1 MNQSKS
7 LIYYHNK
14 VKNDPDKMNRRR
26 EYYKQYYQDNKK
38 PSTKKIKLLGIK
50 IEYGSFIINFD

>member
-14 VKNDPDKMNRRR
+14 VKNDPEKMNRRR

-38 PSTKKIKLLGIK
+38 PSTKPKKITGII
-50 IEYGSFIINFD
+50 IEYGKFILFE